1 MLLAYLILASALSI
15 SGVAIYFSIAGLTT
29 IFPGAF
35 WPIVIMGTV
44 LELGKLVCASWL
56 HHNWKEAPRML
67 KAYLTTAVVVLI
79 FITSMGIFGFL
90 SKSHIEQQRDL
101 DQANSSISQLEN
113 KINNEKGYI
122 SRQENFI
129 SKIEKSEVTSSE
141 RTDFNIELEQQKI
154 KDLETSLATSISYDQ
169 EEISRIEARISTL
182 NAEVAA
188 LTEKGGGLFSNKKQ
202 KLQDL
207 KDSQAAERAL
217 LTTKKTKA
225 ESNIASA
232 REKTT
237 SEVSSLRARISEYQE
252 KGEVQVF
259 TDPKVEGHENKIRE
273 GYERIEEWEAE
284 KFKVQ
289 SSISE
294 LEVEVGPIKYIA
306 ALVEDM
312 GVENLILAEAV
323 RIVILILVFVFDP
336 LAVVMLLAAN
346 MNFRKVNQPSYEKLS
361 KQLNNT
367 KKDAP
372 PKPTIKEVIK
382 EVEVPV
388 EVIKEVEVPVEVIK
402 EVEVPVEVIKEVIK
416 EVEVIKEIGLPP
428 SGEDPFSK
436 TKVLKF

>member
-388 EVIKEVEVPVEVIK
+388 EVIKEV
-402 EVEVPVEVIKEVIK
+402 IK